1 MRVIQSD
8 KILSDIK
15 LERPMS
21 SVGYIE
27 IIVIDCAHLCQQ
39 DELKYL
45 QVPVD
50 PEDQKDEGHHEED
63 EDGEKG
69 AGHRVPRVML
79 TAHIQCNNQEGT
91 AQHTGGMY
99 IHVDIRKNCSIPSN
113 KARLPMF
120 LMLCHMAA
128 IYLLNSMAFVSNFL
142 FLFIKTFQGQIRN
155 F

>member
-1 MRVIQSD
+1 
-8 KILSDIK
+8 
-15 LERPMS
+15 MS

-27 IIVIDCAHLCQQ
+27 IIVIDGAHLCQQ

-79 TAHIQCNNQEGT
+79 TAHIQCNNQEGA
-91 AQHTGGMY
+91 AQHTGGMNMWTKGN
-99 IHVDIRKNCSIPSN
+99 ICSVPSN

-120 LMLCHMAA
+120 LMLCHTAA
-128 IYLLNSMAFVSNFL
+128 IY
-142 FLFIKTFQGQIRN
+142 
-155 F
+155 